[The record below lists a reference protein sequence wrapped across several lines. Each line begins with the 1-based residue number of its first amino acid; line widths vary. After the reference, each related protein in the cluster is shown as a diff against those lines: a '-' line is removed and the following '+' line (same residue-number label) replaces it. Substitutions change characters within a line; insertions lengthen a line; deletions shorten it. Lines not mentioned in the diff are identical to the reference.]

1 LQDSGGW
8 TPIIWAAEH
17 KHMDVIRALL
27 SRGADVTI
35 QDKVAMVTASFGELF
50 TYFLLCLV

>member
-1 LQDSGGW
+1 
-8 TPIIWAAEH
+8 
-17 KHMDVIRALL
+17 MDVIRALL